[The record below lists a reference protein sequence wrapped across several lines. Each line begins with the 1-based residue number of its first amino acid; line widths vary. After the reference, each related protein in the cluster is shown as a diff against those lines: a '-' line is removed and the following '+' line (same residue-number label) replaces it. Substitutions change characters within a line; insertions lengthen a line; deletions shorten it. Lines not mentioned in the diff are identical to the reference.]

1 MAFHSV
7 EKLLT
12 GTGPLWQRVQ
22 RDDCADSGLTPE
34 ASWEKMS
41 GLWTA
46 MKATQADYDQLM
58 ALYNAVESVFYTDE
72 KVLEIVSD
80 EAAAYF
86 AGDKGLDECAAQ
98 IQSRVKLYVN
108 EQR

>member
-1 MAFHSV
+1 MTPRYQEDENGNQVLDENGSPIEITMGSWWITDDV
-7 EKLLT
+7 EIEIK
-12 GTGPLWQRVQ
+12 
-22 RDDCADSGLTPE
+22 TP
-34 ASWEKMS
+34 
-41 GLWTA
+41 
-46 MKATQADYDQLM
+46 TQADYDQLM